1 MHRAF
6 LVRCVFIFDKSTIQ
20 LIEQLLLVTK
30 VLSRFSLYS
39 FSYSFHSL
47 LKTIEHIQVVLC
59 LIDHLIYVNTSLQI
73 LIARPPIIP
82 IAIEITN
89 ICPKLKEFVYVM

>member
-1 MHRAF
+1 MH
-6 LVRCVFIFDKSTIQ
+6 FIFDKSTIQ

-30 VLSRFSLYS
+30 VLSRFYAILFLVIS
-39 FSYSFHSL
+39 FL
-47 LKTIEHIQVVLC
+47 LITIKHIQVFLC
-59 LIDHLIYVNTSLQI
+59 LIVHLIYVNTSLQI